1 MLPQIDVRLRGNSRG
16 CHRRGRRQRKPH
28 PQHLHDAVIAFQ
40 DEDAIF
46 THQVRRKKA
55 SSKLVQVVCIFFLK
69 RPQITLSTGAIQPKE
84 DLSHDNQIVMR
95 GLSVQKIGLIGQSAL
110 SATDKYVTEVIKGG
124 ALNNT
129 HDLVLSSENR
139 LFANLRSD
147 QLQPEGPKA
156 PMTRKHSLTSA
167 QSLEQKVRQ
176 RRKKQKRSM
185 MKSGSKRM
193 PFP

>member
-1 MLPQIDVRLRGNSRG
+1 MGFSLQ
-16 CHRRGRRQRKPH
+16 
-28 PQHLHDAVIAFQ
+28 
-40 DEDAIF
+40 E
-46 THQVRRKKA
+46 
-55 SSKLVQVVCIFFLK
+55 
-69 RPQITLSTGAIQPKE
+69 
-84 DLSHDNQIVMR
+84 
-95 GLSVQKIGLIGQSAL
+95 IGLIGQSAL
-110 SATDKYVTEVIKGG
+110 SATDKYETEVIKGG

-139 LFANLRSD
+139 LFANQRSD

-176 RRKKQKRSM
+176 RRKKQKRRM

>member
-1 MLPQIDVRLRGNSRG
+1 LPPPIDVRLRGNSRG
-16 CHRRGRRQRKPH
+16 CHRRGRRQRKPY
-28 PQHLHDAVIAFQ
+28 PQHLLDAVIAFQ

-55 SSKLVQVVCIFFLK
+55 LSRLVQVVCLFFIK
-69 RPQITLSTGAIQPKE
+69 GPRITLSTGAIHPKE

-139 LFANLRSD
+139 LFANQRSD

-156 PMTRKHSLTSA
+156 PMTRKTALLLRKAWSRKYA
-167 QSLEQKVRQ
+167 RDAKNRNKV
-176 RRKKQKRSM
+176 
-185 MKSGSKRM
+185 
-193 PFP
+193 